1 MKHTYSITAI
11 NNTVGIPPTAD
22 GVMMIFAQ
30 AVAVAGTFALDTA
43 YLLTSPDDLDA
54 LGIDAAYDVTNE
66 TAVFQQV
73 NEFYAQAGIG
83 ALCWLVGVDMDT
95 EYATYVASPT
105 FSALIRFTGQADP
118 LNRAKM
124 IGLTYA
130 PPQALQQATDFP
142 PDVYATLTAFQTVQ
156 QSLFQQGTCICAILD
171 GYNMSSTV
179 APSAITTQQTNSAF
193 SIALCVTGTQPN
205 GVSAVGLALGRFAR
219 ISIGH
224 GCGEVDDGGMNT
236 TTAFLTNSITVLPA
250 GLLVVGHVYTVFG
263 GAITYNAVVYPV
275 GAVFTAVNGHT
286 AFTTT
291 AGGYLAD
298 NCHSIQSLTPGSIDQ
313 LGQKQLF
320 FLRTWTDNAG
330 FYWNDGAT
338 CTSETK
344 AFSSLEYNRVI
355 NNLAAAAL
363 AYLIKNGQ
371 GKNLPLQKGT
381 PDVADGWLL
390 ANNALFYTQSI
401 EPLNEDSGTGD
412 ITDGSLTITGTNFFA
427 TKRLG
432 FKLKVIPTVIMGGAD
447 GTVEFGTTL

>member
-43 YLLTSPDDLDA
+43 YLLTSMDDLDL
-54 LGIDAAYDVTNE
+54 LGIDEAYDVTNE
-66 TAVFQQV
+66 TAIFQQV
-73 NEFYAQAGIG
+73 NDFYTQGKIG
-83 ALCWLVGVDMDT
+83 CLLWLVGVDMAT
-95 EYATYVASPT
+95 EYATYVASAT
-105 FSALIRFTGQADP
+105 FSNLIRFTRQADP

-142 PDVYATLTAFQTVQ
+142 ADVYATLTAFQTVQ
-156 QSLFQQGTCICAILD
+156 QALFQEGTPVCAILD

-179 APSAITTQQTNSAF
+179 APAALTSQQINSAF
-193 SIALCVTGTQPN
+193 SIALCVTGTKPN

-224 GCGEVDDGGMNT
+224 GCGEVDDGPMDT
-236 TTAFLTNSITVLPA
+236 DTAYLTNSITVLPT
-250 GLLVVGHVYTVFG
+250 GLMVVGHVYTVFG
-263 GAITYNAVVYPV
+263 GPITYNAVVYPV
-275 GAVFTAVNGHT
+275 GAVFTALAGHT
-286 AFTTT
+286 SFTTT
-291 AGGYLAD
+291 AGGYLGD
-298 NCHSIQSLTPGSIDQ
+298 NVHAIKSLTPASIDQ

-320 FLRTWTDNAG
+320 FLRTWVDHAG

-344 AFSSLEYNRVI
+344 AFSSLEYNRVV
-355 NNLAAAAL
+355 NNLAAAAIT
-363 AYLIKNGQ
+363 YLISNGQ

-390 ANNALFYTQSI
+390 NNNALFYTQSI
-401 EPLNEDSGTGD
+401 EPLTEDSGTGD

-432 FKLKVIPTVIMGGAD
+432 FKLKIEPTVIMGGAD
-447 GTVEFGTTL
+447 GTVEFGTTT